1 MGKADAPGGIF
12 LNAIDES
19 LTVDVRRDAVEDQIS
34 DRIGKKVQ
42 LAVAVEIGNLIVDVF
57 GRFLVGN
64 HVELVELVLMF
75 IERGGIE
82 IGYSESREIRCL
94 PRIVGNLI
102 RAVRNTAD
110 VCEAAG
116 GVEHCR

>member
-1 MGKADAPGGIF
+1 MRKADAPGGIF
-12 LNAIDES
+12 LNAIDEA

-57 GRFLVGN
+57 GRFLV
-64 HVELVELVLMF
+64 V
-75 IERGGIE
+75 IERSGIE

-116 GVEHCR
+116 GVEHR